1 MRQSFKVVNIMLKN
15 KNDILNKLLNK
26 IALEYYT
33 FDDNIIK
40 IINLKEVDFKKL
52 SLKIDAE
59 DQRYYLENNY
69 LIDDRNIYF
78 NKESVNLLKNKIEF
92 LEKVKSKEFSVPYQN
107 DQKYKGLSINL
118 DKGLDLLKKYQK
130 NNHDQASFLHYSS
143 DLLDSLPEERKTLL
157 LKLASEAAELGYN
170 LYLVGGQVRD
180 LIIGLPLNKDLDIL
194 LDGDLK
200 KFFLHLE
207 EKYGYEYDY
216 NNKFST
222 GFLHNEYGYSIDIA
236 SCREEKY
243 HFPGSLPLVEKAD
256 LFSDLFRRD
265 FTINTL
271 VIDLHPERKG
281 ILYDF
286 FGALYDLKNKLLKV
300 LHNYS
305 FRDDPLRIL
314 RGIRFQTLKDFRLSA
329 ETVELSRKS
338 LKNYDYHELA
348 LERVFT
354 ELSYLFNV
362 QKDISQFSSIL
373 LNQIPVLKLIKDDF
387 KFNSK
392 RDANFLKGE
401 KLLAIS
407 REKEVDINHFL
418 VRLMILFYNSKESL
432 IKSWPLSI
440 PEKRIFVKKEWEKID
455 DSIIDIKDPALRF
468 RRLESYNP
476 EELIMFAVLKF
487 DQDYVEEIFR
497 HLNMREKVGM
507 PVTGH
512 DLLEMGIKQGPE
524 IKEYLLKVRDQIL
537 RDEISNR
544 SQALE
549 YLNKII
555 K

>member
-1 MRQSFKVVNIMLKN
+1 MRQSFKVVNIMFKN
-15 KNDILNKLLNK
+15 KNDILSKLLNK
-26 IALEYYT
+26 MALEYYT

-52 SLKIDAE
+52 SLKIDEE

-69 LIDDRNIYF
+69 LVDDSNVYF
-78 NKESVNLLKNKIEF
+78 NKESVNLLKYKIEF
-92 LEKVKSKEFSVPYQN
+92 LEKVKAKEYSVPYQN

-143 DLLDSLPEERKTLL
+143 DLLDSLPKERKNLL

-222 GFLHNEYGYSIDIA
+222 GFLHNKYGYSIDIA

-314 RGIRFQTLKDFRLSA
+314 RGIRFQTLKEFRLSA

-338 LKNYDYHELA
+338 LKNYDYHKLA
-348 LERVFT
+348 IERVFT
-354 ELSYLFNV
+354 ELSYLFKAH
-362 QKDISQFSSIL
+362 KDISQFSSIL
-373 LNQIPVLKLIKDDF
+373 LNQIPVLKLVKDDF
-387 KFNSK
+387 QFNPD
-392 RDANFLKGE
+392 RDADFLKGE

-407 REKEVDINHFL
+407 REKEIDVNHFL
-418 VRLMILFYNSKESL
+418 VRLINLFYNSKESV
-432 IKSWPLSI
+432 IQSWPLSI
-440 PEKRIFVKKEWEKID
+440 PEKKTFIRKNWE
-455 DSIIDIKDPALRF
+455 SISTSVFDTKDPALRY
-468 RRLESYNP
+468 RELESYLP
-476 EELIMFAVLKF
+476 EELLLFTIKNFK
-487 DQDYVEEIFR
+487 QDYVEEIFK
-497 HLNMREKVGM
+497 HLRLRKEIEV
-507 PVTGH
+507 PVSGH
-512 DLLEMGIKQGPE
+512 DLLELGLEQGPM
-524 IKEYLLKVRDQIL
+524 IKEYLLEVRDQIL
-537 RDEISNR
+537 RENISNR
-544 SQALE
+544 QQALE
-549 YLNKII
+549 YLRDII
-555 K
+555 